1 MAMPAGRRRAQ
12 SGFTLVEL
20 LVATVI
26 MGTALVLI
34 VGSFSAGLLDAA
46 VAKRNTATQAVI
58 AYEVEQISG
67 SSYKSAPANYSDC
80 FATENPTAPDT
91 RPNYQDPCASGRFT
105 LRADVTVANG
115 PTGTSQWWTVGVVTW
130 PDLTPVGKPVELIK
144 VNR

>member
-34 VGSFSAGLLDAA
+34 VGSFSDAA
-46 VAKRNTATQAVI
+46 VAKRNTAAQAVI

-91 RPNYQDPCASGRFT
+91 RPNYQDPFASGPFT